1 MVAGGARK
9 AALLLMS
16 LDATSAAELLRNAP
30 KAVVTDIAVE
40 MAHIEAAGHGD
51 KTVSVEPAK
60 EFFTLL
66 RKRKAGTSGSAQ
78 LTALL
83 EKAVGRDQAGEILK
97 LAQAAVQERDP
108 FLSIRSAGLG
118 DLARILQGES
128 GQVAAMVLGEL
139 TSAKAS
145 KLLPML
151 DERVRSEAIRG
162 MTSGDGASLAV
173 RTRVAARLAERLNVG
188 LAVPGGGGDTGAAT
202 GDGTEQTQ
210 KLRKVAMLLRGLDA
224 PTRDALL
231 KAIDSNDADA
241 GRAVRDLMVIW
252 ADVASVA
259 DRTLQN
265 ILRLVDARNLALAL
279 HGAEPALVAK
289 INSNISERARAL
301 VDEETSLMSSPKQ
314 EDVEKARQE
323 MLQAMRE
330 LNATGQLEFEE
341 QA

>member
-16 LDATSAAELLRNAP
+16 LDSASAAELLRNAP

-40 MAHIEAAGHGD
+40 MAYLEAAGQGS

-66 RKRKAGTSGSAQ
+66 RGRKAGASGSAQ

-108 FLSIRSAGLG
+108 FLSIRSASLS

-151 DERVRSEAIRG
+151 DERVRAEAVRG
-162 MTSGDGASLAV
+162 MTSGDGASPAV

-188 LAVPGGGGDTGAAT
+188 LVAAAT
-202 GDGTEQTQ
+202 GGGTEQTQ

-279 HGAEPALVAK
+279 RGAEPALVAK

-323 MLQAMRE
+323 MLEAMRE

>member
-16 LDATSAAELLRNAP
+16 LDAASAAELLRNAP
-30 KAVVTDIAVE
+30 KAVITGIAVE
-40 MAHIEAAGHGD
+40 MAYLEAAGQGA

-66 RKRKAGTSGSAQ
+66 RGRKAGASGSAQ

-108 FLSIRSAGLG
+108 FLSIRSASLG

-139 TSAKAS
+139 TSAKAG

-151 DERVRSEAIRG
+151 DEQVRAEAVRG
-162 MTSGDGASLAV
+162 MTSGDGASPAV

-188 LAVPGGGGDTGAAT
+188 LAVS
-202 GDGTEQTQ
+202 GDGGEQTQ

-259 DRTLQN
+259 DRSLQN

-279 HGAEPALVAK
+279 HGAEPAVVAK
-289 INSNISERARAL
+289 INSNISERARAM
-301 VDEETSLMSSPKQ
+301 VDEEISLMSSTKQ

-323 MLQAMRE
+323 VLKAMRE

>member
-16 LDATSAAELLRNAP
+16 LDAASAAELLRNAP
-30 KAVVTDIAVE
+30 KAVVTNIAVE
-40 MAHIEAAGHGD
+40 MAYIEAAGQGA
-51 KTVSVEPAK
+51 KAVTAEPAK

-66 RKRKAGTSGSAQ
+66 RGRKDGASGSAQ
-78 LTALL
+78 LPALL

-97 LAQAAVQERDP
+97 LAQTAVRERDP
-108 FLSIRSAGLG
+108 FMSIRSVSLG

-139 TSAKAS
+139 SPAKAG

-151 DERVRSEAIRG
+151 DERVGAEAVRG
-162 MTSGDGASLAV
+162 MTSGDGASPAV
-173 RTRVAARLAERLNVG
+173 RARVAARLAQRLDAG
-188 LAVPGGGGDTGAAT
+188 LAAAGGGGGA
-202 GDGTEQTQ
+202 EQIQ
-210 KLRKVAMLLRGLDA
+210 KLRKVAVLLRGLDA
-224 PTRDALL
+224 PTREALL

-241 GRAVRDLMVIW
+241 GRAVRDLMVVW
-252 ADVASVA
+252 ADVASVG
-259 DRTLQN
+259 DLSLQN

-279 HGAEPALVAK
+279 HEAEPAIASK
-289 INSNISERARAL
+289 INKNISERARAL
-301 VDEETSLMSSPKQ
+301 VDEEVSLMSGVKQ
-314 EDVEKARQE
+314 PDVEKARQE
-323 MLQAMRE
+323 VLKAMRE

>member
-16 LDATSAAELLRNAP
+16 LDPASAAELLRNAP

-40 MAHIEAAGHGD
+40 MAYIEAAGQGA
-51 KTVSVEPAK
+51 KAVNVEPAK

-66 RKRKAGTSGSAQ
+66 RGRKAGASGSAR
-78 LTALL
+78 LPALL

-108 FLSIRSAGLG
+108 FLSIRSAALS

-173 RTRVAARLAERLNVG
+173 RARVAGRLAERLVVG
-188 LAVPGGGGDTGAAT
+188 LVVSGGGGVAGGA
-202 GDGTEQTQ
+202 EQTQ
-210 KLRKVAMLLRGLDA
+210 KLRKVAKLLRGLDA

-252 ADVASVA
+252 SDVASVA
-259 DRTLQN
+259 DRSLQN
-265 ILRLVDARNLALAL
+265 VLRLVDARNLALAM
-279 HGAEPALVAK
+279 HEVEPVIAAK
-289 INSNISERARAL
+289 INANISERARAM
-301 VDEETSLMSSPKQ
+301 VDEETSLMSSIKQ

-323 MLQAMRE
+323 VLKAMRE

>member
-1 MVAGGARK
+1 
-9 AALLLMS
+9 
-16 LDATSAAELLRNAP
+16 
-30 KAVVTDIAVE
+30 
-40 MAHIEAAGHGD
+40 
-51 KTVSVEPAK
+51 
-60 EFFTLL
+60 
-66 RKRKAGTSGSAQ
+66 
-78 LTALL
+78 LL
-83 EKAVGRDQAGEILK
+83 EKAVGRDQAGEILR

-108 FLSIRSAGLG
+108 FLPIRSAALS

-145 KLLPML
+145 KLLGML
-151 DERVRSEAIRG
+151 DERVRSEAVRG
-162 MTSGDGASLAV
+162 MTSGDGASPVV
-173 RTRVAARLAERLNVG
+173 RARVASRLAQRLNVG
-188 LAVPGGGGDTGAAT
+188 LAVAGGGGA
-202 GDGTEQTQ
+202 EQTQ

-224 PTRDALL
+224 PTRDTLL

-252 ADVASVA
+252 TDVASVA
-259 DRTLQN
+259 DRSLQN
-265 ILRLVDARNLALAL
+265 ILRLVDARNLALAM
-279 HGAEPALVAK
+279 HEVEPAIAAK
-289 INSNISERARAL
+289 INSNISERARAM

-323 MLQAMRE
+323 VLKAMRE

>member
-1 MVAGGARK
+1 MVAGGAKK

-16 LDATSAAELLRNAP
+16 LDAASAAELLRNAP
-30 KAVVTDIAVE
+30 KTVVTDIAVE
-40 MAHIEAAGHGD
+40 MAHIEAAGQGA
-51 KTVSVEPAK
+51 KTGSVEPAK

-66 RKRKAGTSGSAQ
+66 RGRKAGASGSAR
-78 LTALL
+78 LPSLL
-83 EKAVGRDQAGEILK
+83 EKAVGRDQAGEILR
-97 LAQAAVQERDP
+97 LARAAVQERDP
-108 FLSIRSAGLG
+108 FLSLRSASLSE
-118 DLARILQGES
+118 LARILQGES

-139 TSAKAS
+139 TAAKAG

-151 DERVRSEAIRG
+151 DERVRAEAVRG
-162 MTSGDGASLAV
+162 MTSGDGASPAV
-173 RTRVAARLAERLNVG
+173 RARVAARLAERLNVT
-188 LAVPGGGGDTGAAT
+188 LVAAGGGG
-202 GDGTEQTQ
+202 EQTR

-231 KAIDSNDADA
+231 KAIDSSDAEA

-259 DRTLQN
+259 DRSLQN

-279 HGAEPALVAK
+279 HQAEPAITAK
-289 INSNISERARAL
+289 IDSNISERARAL
-301 VDEETSLMSSPKQ
+301 VDEETSLMSGFKQ

-323 MLQAMRE
+323 VLKAMRE

>member
-16 LDATSAAELLRNAP
+16 LDSASAAELLRNAP

-40 MAHIEAAGHGD
+40 MAYLEAAGQGS

-66 RKRKAGTSGSAQ
+66 RGRKAGASGSAQ

-108 FLSIRSAGLG
+108 FLSIRSASLS

-151 DERVRSEAIRG
+151 DERVRAEAVRG
-162 MTSGDGASLAV
+162 MTSGDGASPAV

-188 LAVPGGGGDTGAAT
+188 LVAAAT
-202 GDGTEQTQ
+202 GGGTEQTQ

-241 GRAVRDLMVIW
+241 GQAVRDLMVVW

-279 HGAEPALVAK
+279 RGAEPALVAK

-323 MLQAMRE
+323 MLEAMRE

>member
-16 LDATSAAELLRNAP
+16 LDSASAAELLRNAP

-40 MAHIEAAGHGD
+40 MAYLEAAGQGS

-66 RKRKAGTSGSAQ
+66 RGRKAGASGSAQ

-108 FLSIRSAGLG
+108 FLSIRSASLS

-151 DERVRSEAIRG
+151 DERVRAEAVRG
-162 MTSGDGASLAV
+162 MTSGDGASPAV

-188 LAVPGGGGDTGAAT
+188 LVAAASGG
-202 GDGTEQTQ
+202 GTEQTQ

-259 DRTLQN
+259 DRSLQN
-265 ILRLVDARNLALAL
+265 ILRLVDARNLAMAL

-289 INSNISERARAL
+289 INSNISERARAM
-301 VDEETSLMSSPKQ
+301 VDEESSLMSSPKQ
-314 EDVEKARQE
+314 EDVEKARLE
-323 MLQAMRE
+323 VLQAMRE

>member
-40 MAHIEAAGHGD
+40 MAHIEAAGQGA

-66 RKRKAGTSGSAQ
+66 RGRKAGASGSAQ

-97 LAQAAVQERDP
+97 LAQAAVRERDP
-108 FLSIRSAGLG
+108 FLSIRSASLG

-151 DERVRSEAIRG
+151 DERVRSESIRG

-188 LAVPGGGGDTGAAT
+188 LVAADTAAAT

-252 ADVASVA
+252 ADVVSVA
-259 DRTLQN
+259 DRSLQN

-279 HGAEPALVAK
+279 HGAEPAVVAK
-289 INSNISERARAL
+289 INSNISERARAM
-301 VDEETSLMSSPKQ
+301 VDEEISLMSSTKQ

-323 MLQAMRE
+323 VLKAMRE

>member
-16 LDATSAAELLRNAP
+16 LDAASAAELLRNAP
-30 KAVVTDIAVE
+30 KAVITGIAVE
-40 MAHIEAAGHGD
+40 MAYLEAAGQGP
-51 KTVSVEPAK
+51 KSVNVEPAK

-66 RKRKAGTSGSAQ
+66 RGRKAGASSSAQ
-78 LTALL
+78 LPALL
-83 EKAVGRDQAGEILK
+83 EKVVGRDQAGEILK

-108 FLSIRSAGLG
+108 FLSIKSASLG

-151 DERVRSEAIRG
+151 DERVRAEAVRG
-162 MTSGDGASLAV
+162 MTSGDGASPAV
-173 RTRVAARLAERLNVG
+173 RTRVAARLVERLNVG
-188 LAVPGGGGDTGAAT
+188 LVAAAT
-202 GDGTEQTQ
+202 GGGTEQTQ

-241 GRAVRDLMVIW
+241 GRAVRDLMVVW

-259 DRTLQN
+259 DRSLQN
-265 ILRLVDARNLALAL
+265 ILRLVDARNLALAIR
-279 HGAEPALVAK
+279 GAEPAVMAK
-289 INSNISERARAL
+289 INSNISERARAM
-301 VDEETSLMSSPKQ
+301 VDEESSLMSSPKQ

-323 MLQAMRE
+323 VLKAMRD

>member
-16 LDATSAAELLRNAP
+16 LDAASAAELLRNAP
-30 KAVVTDIAVE
+30 KAVITGIAVE
-40 MAHIEAAGHGD
+40 MAYLEAAGQGS
-51 KTVSVEPAK
+51 KSVNVEPAK
-60 EFFTLL
+60 EFFSLL
-66 RKRKAGTSGSAQ
+66 RGRKADASGSAQ
-78 LTALL
+78 LSALL

-108 FLSIRSAGLG
+108 FLSIRSASLG

-139 TSAKAS
+139 TSAKAG

-151 DERVRSEAIRG
+151 DEQVRSEAVRG
-162 MTSGDGASLAV
+162 MTSGDGASPAV

-188 LAVPGGGGDTGAAT
+188 LAVSGGGG
-202 GDGTEQTQ
+202 EQTQ

-241 GRAVRDLMVIW
+241 GQLVRDLMVVW

-259 DRTLQN
+259 DRSLQN

-279 HGAEPALVAK
+279 HGVEPAIAAK
-289 INSNISERARAL
+289 INSNISERARAM
-301 VDEETSLMSSPKQ
+301 VDEEISLMSSPKQ

-323 MLQAMRE
+323 VLKAMRD

>member
-16 LDATSAAELLRNAP
+16 LDSASAAELLRNAP

-40 MAHIEAAGHGD
+40 MAYLEAAGQGA

-66 RKRKAGTSGSAQ
+66 RGRKAGTSGSAQ

-108 FLSIRSAGLG
+108 FLSIRSASLS

-162 MTSGDGASLAV
+162 MTSGDGASPAV

-188 LAVPGGGGDTGAAT
+188 LAAAASGG
-202 GDGTEQTQ
+202 GTEQTQ

-241 GRAVRDLMVIW
+241 GQAVRDLMVVW

-279 HGAEPALVAK
+279 HGAEPAIAAK

-314 EDVEKARQE
+314 QDVEKARQE

>member
-16 LDATSAAELLRNAP
+16 LDATSAAELLHNAP

-66 RKRKAGTSGSAQ
+66 RKRKAGASGSAQ

-188 LAVPGGGGDTGAAT
+188 LAAAAT

>member
-1 MVAGGARK
+1 
-9 AALLLMS
+9 MS

-40 MAHIEAAGHGD
+40 MAYLEAAGQGS

-66 RKRKAGTSGSAQ
+66 RGRKAGASGSAQ

-108 FLSIRSAGLG
+108 FLSIKSASLS

-151 DERVRSEAIRG
+151 DERVRAEAVRG
-162 MTSGDGASLAV
+162 MTSGDGASPAV

-188 LAVPGGGGDTGAAT
+188 LVAAASGG
-202 GDGTEQTQ
+202 GTEQTQ

-241 GRAVRDLMVIW
+241 GRAVRDLMVVW

-259 DRTLQN
+259 DRSLQN
-265 ILRLVDARNLALAL
+265 ILRLVDARNLALAIR
-279 HGAEPALVAK
+279 GAEPAVMAK
-289 INSNISERARAL
+289 INSNISERARAS
-301 VDEETSLMSSPKQ
+301 VDEESSLMSSPKQ
-314 EDVEKARQE
+314 EDVEKARLE
-323 MLQAMRE
+323 VLQAMRE

>member
-40 MAHIEAAGHGD
+40 MAYLEAAGQGS

-66 RKRKAGTSGSAQ
+66 RGRKAGTSGSAQ

-108 FLSIRSAGLG
+108 FLSIRSASLS

-151 DERVRSEAIRG
+151 DERVRAEAVRG
-162 MTSGDGASLAV
+162 MTSGDGASPAV

-188 LAVPGGGGDTGAAT
+188 LAAAASGG
-202 GDGTEQTQ
+202 GTEQTQ

-241 GRAVRDLMVIW
+241 GQAVRDLMVVW

-279 HGAEPALVAK
+279 HGAEPAIAAK

-314 EDVEKARQE
+314 QDVEKARQE

>member
-16 LDATSAAELLRNAP
+16 LDSASAAELLRNAP

-40 MAHIEAAGHGD
+40 MAYLEAAGQGS

-66 RKRKAGTSGSAQ
+66 RGRKAGASGSAQ

-108 FLSIRSAGLG
+108 FLSIRSASLS

-151 DERVRSEAIRG
+151 DERVRAEAVRG
-162 MTSGDGASLAV
+162 MTSGDGASPAV

-188 LAVPGGGGDTGAAT
+188 LVAAASGG
-202 GDGTEQTQ
+202 GTEQTQ

-279 HGAEPALVAK
+279 RGAEPALVAK

-323 MLQAMRE
+323 MLKAMRE

>member
-66 RKRKAGTSGSAQ
+66 RKRKAGASGSAQ

-188 LAVPGGGGDTGAAT
+188 LAVPGGGAAT

-279 HGAEPALVAK
+279 RGAEPALVAK

>member
-16 LDATSAAELLRNAP
+16 LDAASAAELLRNAP

-40 MAHIEAAGHGD
+40 MAYIEAAGQGA
-51 KTVSVEPAK
+51 KAVSVEPAK

-66 RKRKAGTSGSAQ
+66 RGRKAGASGSAQ
-78 LTALL
+78 LPALL
-83 EKAVGRDQAGEILK
+83 EKAVGRDQAGEIMK
-97 LAQAAVQERDP
+97 LAQAAVLERDP

-128 GQVAAMVLGEL
+128 GQVAAVVLGEL
-139 TSAKAS
+139 SPAKAG

-151 DERVRSEAIRG
+151 DERVRSEAVRG
-162 MTSGDGASLAV
+162 MTSGDGASPAI
-173 RTRVAARLAERLNVG
+173 RSRVATRLLERMNVG
-188 LAVPGGGGDTGAAT
+188 LVSGGGGGAGGA
-202 GDGTEQTQ
+202 EQTQ

-252 ADVASVA
+252 ADVAAVA
-259 DRTLQN
+259 DRSLQN

-279 HGAEPALVAK
+279 HEAEPAIAAK
-289 INSNISERARAL
+289 INENISERARAM

-323 MLQAMRE
+323 VLKAMRE
-330 LNATGQLEFEE
+330 LNATGQLEFQE

>member
-16 LDATSAAELLRNAP
+16 LDSASAAELLRNAP

-40 MAHIEAAGHGD
+40 MAYLEAAGQGS

-66 RKRKAGTSGSAQ
+66 RGRKAGTSGSAQ

-151 DERVRSEAIRG
+151 DERVRAEAVRG
-162 MTSGDGASLAV
+162 MTSGDGASPAV

-188 LAVPGGGGDTGAAT
+188 LVAAASGG
-202 GDGTEQTQ
+202 GTEQTQ

-241 GRAVRDLMVIW
+241 GQAVRDLMVVW

-279 HGAEPALVAK
+279 HGAEPAIAAK

-314 EDVEKARQE
+314 QDVEKARQE
-323 MLQAMRE
+323 MLKAMRE

>member
-16 LDATSAAELLRNAP
+16 LDSASAAELLRNAP

-40 MAHIEAAGHGD
+40 MAYLEAAGQGA

-66 RKRKAGTSGSAQ
+66 RGRKAGTSGSAQ

-108 FLSIRSAGLG
+108 FLSIRSASLS

-151 DERVRSEAIRG
+151 DERVRAEAVRG
-162 MTSGDGASLAV
+162 MTSGDGASPAV

-188 LAVPGGGGDTGAAT
+188 LVAAASGG
-202 GDGTEQTQ
+202 GTEQTQ

-241 GRAVRDLMVIW
+241 GQAVRDLMVVW

-279 HGAEPALVAK
+279 HGAEPAIAAK

-314 EDVEKARQE
+314 QDVEKARQE
-323 MLQAMRE
+323 MLKAMRE

>member
-40 MAHIEAAGHGD
+40 MAYLEAAGQGS

-66 RKRKAGTSGSAQ
+66 RGRKAGASGSAQ

-108 FLSIRSAGLG
+108 FLSIKSASLS

-151 DERVRSEAIRG
+151 DERVRAEAVRG
-162 MTSGDGASLAV
+162 MTSGDGASPAV

-188 LAVPGGGGDTGAAT
+188 LVAAASGG
-202 GDGTEQTQ
+202 GTEQTQ

-241 GRAVRDLMVIW
+241 GRAVRDLMVVW

-259 DRTLQN
+259 DRSLQN
-265 ILRLVDARNLALAL
+265 ILRLVDARNLALAIR
-279 HGAEPALVAK
+279 GAEPAVMAK
-289 INSNISERARAL
+289 INSNISERARAS
-301 VDEETSLMSSPKQ
+301 VDEESSLMSSPKQ
-314 EDVEKARQE
+314 EDVEKARLE
-323 MLQAMRE
+323 VLQAMRE

>member
-40 MAHIEAAGHGD
+40 MAYIEAAGQGA
-51 KTVSVEPAK
+51 KAVSVEPAK

-66 RKRKAGTSGSAQ
+66 RGRKAGASGSAG
-78 LTALL
+78 LPALL
-83 EKAVGRDQAGEILK
+83 EKAVGRDQAGEIFR

-108 FLSIRSAGLG
+108 FLSIRSAALS

-151 DERVRSEAIRG
+151 EERVRSAAVRG
-162 MTSGDGASLAV
+162 MTSGDGASPAV
-173 RTRVAARLAERLNVG
+173 RTRVAARLSERLNVG
-188 LAVPGGGGDTGAAT
+188 LAVSGGGGVAGGA
-202 GDGTEQTQ
+202 EQTQ

-252 ADVASVA
+252 TDMASVA
-259 DRTLQN
+259 DRSLQN
-265 ILRLVDARNLALAL
+265 ILRLVDARNLALAM
-279 HGAEPALVAK
+279 HEVEPAIAAK
-289 INSNISERARAL
+289 INANISERARAM

-314 EDVEKARQE
+314 EEVDKARNE
-323 MLQAMRE
+323 VLKAMRE

>member
-16 LDATSAAELLRNAP
+16 LDSASAAELLRNAP

-40 MAHIEAAGHGD
+40 MAYLEAAGQGA

-66 RKRKAGTSGSAQ
+66 RGRKAGTSGSAQ

-108 FLSIRSAGLG
+108 FLSIRSASLS

-151 DERVRSEAIRG
+151 DERVRAEAVRG
-162 MTSGDGASLAV
+162 MTSGDGASPAV

-188 LAVPGGGGDTGAAT
+188 LAAAASGG
-202 GDGTEQTQ
+202 GTEQTQ

-241 GRAVRDLMVIW
+241 GQAVRDLMVVW

-279 HGAEPALVAK
+279 HGAEPAIAAK

-314 EDVEKARQE
+314 QDVEKARQE
-323 MLQAMRE
+323 MLKAMRE

>member
-16 LDATSAAELLRNAP
+16 LDSASAAELLRNAP

-40 MAHIEAAGHGD
+40 MAYLEAAGQGA

-66 RKRKAGTSGSAQ
+66 RGRKAGTSGSAQ

-108 FLSIRSAGLG
+108 FLSIRSASLS

-151 DERVRSEAIRG
+151 DERVRAEAVRG
-162 MTSGDGASLAV
+162 MTSGDGASPAV

-188 LAVPGGGGDTGAAT
+188 LAAAASGG
-202 GDGTEQTQ
+202 GTEQTQ

-241 GRAVRDLMVIW
+241 GQAVRDLMVVW

-279 HGAEPALVAK
+279 HGAEPAIAAK

-314 EDVEKARQE
+314 QDVEKARQE